1 MLIPIVISLT
11 INRKIGISLS
21 FLGILWGLLPAS
33 LLRKWWPV
41 LSEIAGERK
50 IAQLRF
56 PKILIPVAMGIYG
69 ESQRRI
75 SNIHLYEYTGNLA
88 LFSRLLL
95 SVRAPTQSS
104 LQLSFRSSAA
114 SSATVISLVVGR
126 VARVSP
132 KATAHGLV
140 APGKTAGRCTRLRA
154 RGKRY
159 LKPYFKSAQIYC
171 FASRLIYGERP

>member
-1 MLIPIVISLT
+1 MSRIDELYNRPLLRIMLIPIVISLT

-56 PKILIPVAMGIYG
+56 PNIVIPVAMGIYG
-69 ESQRRI
+69 ESQRRT

-104 LQLSFRSSAA
+104 LHLSFRSSAA
-114 SSATVISLVVGR
+114 SSAIFFGCWACS
-126 VARVSP
+126 
-132 KATAHGLV
+132 
-140 APGKTAGRCTRLRA
+140 
-154 RGKRY
+154 
-159 LKPYFKSAQIYC
+159 
-171 FASRLIYGERP
+171 